1 MSKTGLKIQ
10 DNGQFAFIGELSF
23 TNVDDL
29 SEETGQAILQADT
42 DCVVDLQQ
50 VSRVDS
56 AGLALLIH
64 LLRLAKQ
71 QGKSIRFL
79 NAPKQLLAVAKFN
92 GVDTL
97 LAIEGE

>member
-1 MSKTGLKIQ
+1 MSETGLKIQ
-10 DNGQFAFIGELSF
+10 DDGQFAFIGELSF
-23 TNVDDL
+23 TNVDTL
-29 SEETGQAILQADT
+29 SEEIGQVVLQAET
-42 DCVVDLQQ
+42 DYIINLQQ

-71 QGKSIRFL
+71 QGKSIQFL
-79 NAPKQLLAVAKFN
+79 NAPKQLLALAKFN
-92 GVDTL
+92 GIDTL